1 MRPLSIR
8 RALLLVLALVLAACH
23 GRDDPAQP
31 GGRTPEAAVQSSI
44 ELLKSNDLKGWWK
57 HALPPAEYARMRADW
72 IRHQQQRPPLT
83 AQDRARF
90 ARLLQQLTEPGAE
103 NKLYATLQ
111 PKLSRMQQQYSDQL
125 PILISVGE
133 AFLKNGLAQNAQ
145 LTAEQKAQAAGVL
158 DALLPWAKQAAWFD
172 QTKARQAI
180 DVIVATTRKLPA
192 KSLDQLRAM
201 DFDAS
206 MDTYAGALAGARQ
219 LLAIYGL
226 SVDDVLKSV
235 RLTPVSLS
243 PGHAVVKIDYTLL
256 GKPLSTESR
265 LVEVDGRWY
274 SQDVLENVQ
283 NAHRQLE
290 QAPVGAAS
298 TGIPGTAAAPT
309 ASAGAQAGTGHPLH

>member
-1 MRPLSIR
+1 MRLPSVR
-8 RALLLVLALVLAACH
+8 VALLLVLTLVLTACH

-31 GGRTPEAAVQSSI
+31 GGRTPEAAIRSSI
-44 ELLKSNDLKGWWK
+44 ELLKANDLKGWWR
-57 HALPPAEYARMRADW
+57 HALPPAEYASMRADW
-72 IRHQQQRPPLT
+72 IRHQQQRLPPT

-90 ARLLQQLTEPGAE
+90 DHLLQQLTEPGAR

-111 PKLSRMQQQYSDQL
+111 PKLSRMQQQYGDQL

-133 AFLKNGLAQNAQ
+133 AFLKNGILQNAQ
-145 LTAEQKAQAAGVL
+145 LTADQKTQAAGLL

-172 QTKARQAI
+172 PARARRAI
-180 DVIVATTRKLPA
+180 AVIVATSRKLPV

-206 MDTYAGALAGARQ
+206 MDTYAGALAGVRQ

-226 SVDDVLKSV
+226 SVDDVLKSI
-235 RLTPVSLS
+235 RLTPVSVS

-290 QAPVGAAS
+290 QTPAGAAS
-298 TGIPGTAAAPT
+298 AGIAATAAAP
-309 ASAGAQAGTGHPLH
+309 AAGADAQAPTGHPLH